1 MLYEEAQMRTLWSR
15 DRDLSHCRLRGDVQP
30 LRGTLE
36 CRSQPSQHVGRDR
49 AKVVRGAVVRLAT
62 RPTCA
67 GPRTHA
73 LRSDTSLARVK
84 SSTPVES

>member
-1 MLYEEAQMRTLWSR
+1 MIICALTLSTR
-15 DRDLSHCRLRGDVQP
+15 DRDLRHCRLRGDVPP